1 MAHSLVQSLRGV
13 PEFSS
18 LDERSLMTIVG
29 ESMNLFW
36 RSGSSI
42 FEPGTPGDALYI
54 VLSGEVLILA
64 GTEEVARLVAG
75 DSFGEMSLLL
85 NTTHTRRAQAVCD
98 CELLVLP
105 KEAFLAML
113 STNQRLAE
121 HFDSVVHTR
130 LPAARAGVTEVAQPG
145 ATIR

>member
-13 PEFSS
+13 PEFSP
-18 LDERSLMTIVG
+18 LDERSLLAIVG

-54 VLSGEVLILA
+54 ILTGEVLILE
-64 GTEEVARLVAG
+64 GDEEVARLVAG

-85 NTTHTRRAQAVCD
+85 NTTHTRRARAECD

-113 STNQRLAE
+113 RTNQRLAE

-130 LPAARAGVTEVAQPG
+130 LPGARADVTDLVE
-145 ATIR
+145 R